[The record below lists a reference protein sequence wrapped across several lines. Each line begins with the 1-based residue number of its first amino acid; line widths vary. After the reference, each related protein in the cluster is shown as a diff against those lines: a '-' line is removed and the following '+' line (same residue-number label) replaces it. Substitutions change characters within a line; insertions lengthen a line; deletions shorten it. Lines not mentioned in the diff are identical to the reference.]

1 MRKSTL
7 LLTTAAALLPLLAT
21 AADVA
26 ALVRDGQGKEALA
39 AIRAGADV
47 NAAQFDGTTPL
58 MWAVSRG
65 DAELAKEL
73 LKLGAKPGGRN
84 TLGATVLREAIPTND
99 KDLIEQLLKAGADP
113 NLGNEDDETALML
126 AARAGSLP
134 IVEVLAKAGAKI
146 DTREKFRGQSALMWA
161 VGSNSAGAAAVA
173 EFLIKQ
179 GAEVDFRSAVN
190 DWGNQMT
197 GEPRSQ
203 YRANGGLTPLLYTT
217 RSGCIEC
224 ARLLLKA
231 GAKLE
236 RPTPDGVSP
245 LMNAID
251 NGQYAMANFLLDQGA
266 NPHLSDWW
274 GRTALYIAIDM
285 HSRGGS
291 MGAAGSGGARGG
303 GAPGGARGAGAGA
316 GGGRAGGPG
325 AGGRGAG
332 AGGPPPAAGGGRGA
346 GAGGPPPGGG
356 ARGAGGPGGGAPGGP
371 AAGAVAATPAGTP
384 ASAIQVAQRLLEM
397 GVDPNTQLEAHRPF
411 LGRFT
416 DDLMNTGCTPLLRA
430 ALGFDREAVE
440 LLLKH
445 GAIVDLP
452 NVMGVTPFM
461 AASGIGWGGVGGSGP
476 GQSPDVRLN
485 NDAANKQLESN
496 ALAVAEILL
505 KAGADINARITDTS
519 SHTAQIARPNST
531 SERAGQTAIFGAVGA
546 GTVNE
551 THPPRSWLK
560 LTQFLIDHGA
570 KLDIKDARGVDL
582 IECMKGLEQGQ
593 QISKC
598 GGRDSPSTPEMVA
611 LIRKAMGLPPEVA
624 APAAEAAVA
633 SAAK

>member
-1 MRKSTL
+1 MRKSTI
-7 LLTTAAALLPLLAT
+7 LLTAIAALLPALAS
-21 AADVA
+21 AVDVA
-26 ALVRDGQGKEALA
+26 ALVRDGDTKAAFA
-39 AIRAGADV
+39 AIRNGADV
-47 NAAQFDGTTPL
+47 NAAQPDGTTPL

-65 DAELAKEL
+65 DIATAKEL

-84 TLGATVLREAIPTND
+84 VLGATVLCEAIATND

-113 NLGNEDDETALML
+113 DLGNEDDQTPLML
-126 AARAGSLP
+126 AARSGSLP
-134 IVEVLAKAGAKI
+134 IVEMLAKAGAKI

-161 VGSNSAGAAAVA
+161 VASNNAGAAAVT

-197 GEPRSQ
+197 GEPRAQ

-217 RSGCIEC
+217 RSGCVEC
-224 ARLLLKA
+224 ARALLKA

-285 HSRGGS
+285 HSRGGNIG
-291 MGAAGSGGARGG
+291 GAPGGGGGRGGARGG
-303 GAPGGARGAGAGA
+303 GPPAGGPGGFGGRGA
-316 GGGRAGGPG
+316 AGGPG
-325 AGGRGAG
+325 AAG
-332 AGGPPPAAGGGRGA
+332 A
-346 GAGGPPPGGG
+346 PG
-356 ARGAGGPGGGAPGGP
+356 GAGGPGRAGGLPPGGAPAANAGP
-371 AAGAVAATPAGTP
+371 QP
-384 ASAIQVAQRLLEM
+384 SAMQVAQRLLEM
-397 GVDPNTQLEAHRPF
+397 GVDSNTQLEAHRPF
-411 LGRFT
+411 LGRFV
-416 DDLMNTGCTPLLRA
+416 DDLLNTGCTPLLRA
-430 ALGFDREAVE
+430 AVGFDREAVE

-452 NVMGVTPFM
+452 NAMGVTPLM
-461 AASGIGWGGVGGSGP
+461 AASGMGWGGVGASGP
-476 GQSPDVRLN
+476 GQSPTIKARPALE
-485 NDAANKQLESN
+485 NDGIAIIEL
-496 ALAVAEILL
+496 LL
-505 KAGADINARITDTS
+505 KAGADINARVTDTG
-519 SHTAQIARPNST
+519 SHTAVIARPNSM
-531 SERAGQTAIFGAVGA
+531 SLREGQTAIFAAVGA

-551 THPPRSWLK
+551 TTPPRNWLK

-582 IECMKGLEQGQ
+582 IQCMKGLEQGQ
-593 QISKC
+593 QIASC

-611 LIRKAMGLPPEVA
+611 LIRKAKGLPAE
-624 APAAEAAVA
+624 APAAPVTDP
-633 SAAK
+633 SAAAAKQ